1 VHGGH
6 SNDER
11 KQVVNDRVEEPV
23 DHCFL
28 GHMLNGL
35 QLVVDVQLGSHLD
48 KAEQIDGT
56 HQGIQN
62 KRIG

>member
-11 KQVVNDRVEEPV
+11 KQVVNNRVEEPV

-28 GHMLNGL
+28 RHMLNRL
-35 QLVVDVQLGSHLD
+35 QLVVDVKLGSHLN
-48 KAEQIDGT
+48 KAKQIDGT
-56 HQGIQN
+56 HQGI
-62 KRIG
+62 